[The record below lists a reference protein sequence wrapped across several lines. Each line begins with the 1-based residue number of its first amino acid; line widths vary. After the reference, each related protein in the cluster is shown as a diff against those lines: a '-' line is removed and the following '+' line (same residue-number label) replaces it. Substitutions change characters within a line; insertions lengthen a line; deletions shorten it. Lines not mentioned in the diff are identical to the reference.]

1 MRITVF
7 ASGSTGN
14 CALAECA
21 GARILVDA
29 GISLRRLKGFLAAE
43 RLTPGELD
51 AVFITHE
58 HRDHISGLAMLEK
71 YHGLPV
77 YALRPVASRLAGML
91 PELEGLLRP
100 IAPGGFAELAGVRLS
115 PFETEHDTPA
125 SAGLRIDSAE
135 GAMGFCTDLGVV
147 TDTVREALR
156 GVKAA
161 LIESNHDEAM
171 LLDGP
176 YPAVL
181 KRRILSGRGHLSNS
195 AAAGLAVFLAQN
207 GADTIILGHIS
218 RENNTPALARA
229 AAEAALC
236 RAGLEVRLLAAPPLG
251 PLSAEL
257 LEKCPA

>member
-21 GARILVDA
+21 GARILIDA

-125 SAGLRIDSAE
+125 SAGLS
-135 GAMGFCTDLGVV
+135 LHV
-147 TDTVREALR
+147 
-156 GVKAA
+156 
-161 LIESNHDEAM
+161 
-171 LLDGP
+171 
-176 YPAVL
+176 
-181 KRRILSGRGHLSNS
+181 
-195 AAAGLAVFLAQN
+195 AGLTTLRF
-207 GADTIILGHIS
+207 G
-218 RENNTPALARA
+218 PALA
-229 AAEAALC
+229 C
-236 RAGLEVRLLAAPPLG
+236 SFLACTAIWLAFLFLAWLARG
-251 PLSAEL
+251 KKHCQKEG
-257 LEKCPA
+257 KTV